1 MINKFRA
8 KHKLDVVNVIYLT
21 DGDGNEGISLPW
33 TRNGVIYLVD
43 KKTKKK
49 IRVDG
54 SIQAIMTQLVR
65 EVTGCKHLG
74 FFLANKSDITRVCN
88 ELQWG
93 KKVSYEEIRE
103 IKKQF
108 RDEKF
113 VAIENLGYDQYF
125 YIQSSNGAIQEEKMQ
140 INAGMT
146 KNKMA
151 NEFSKSVNSKKS
163 SRALVTQ
170 FAEEISAS
178 LKWAA

>member
-21 DGDGNEGISLPW
+21 DGEGSDGVMLPY
-33 TRNGVIYLVD
+33 TRKGVTYIVD

-49 IRVDG
+49 VRVTG
-54 SIQAIMTQLVR
+54 NVQAAITQLVR

-74 FFLANKSDITRVCN
+74 FFLATKNDVTRVCR
-88 ELQWG
+88 ELEWSKQIDYQ
-93 KKVSYEEIRE
+93 KSRE
-103 IKKQF
+103 MKKQF
-108 RDEKF
+108 REEKF
-113 VAIENLGYDQYF
+113 FAISNLGYDKYF
-125 YIQSSNGAIQEEKMQ
+125 YIQSSTAGIADEKME
-140 INAGMT
+140 INSGMT
-146 KNKMA
+146 KHKMA
-151 NEFSKSVNSKKS
+151 NEFSKSVLSKKS

>member
-1 MINKFRA
+1 M
-8 KHKLDVVNVIYLT
+8 
-21 DGDGNEGISLPW
+21 PW
-33 TRNGVIYLVD
+33 TRNGVVYIVD

-49 IRVDG
+49 LRVDNNL
-54 SIQAIMTQLVR
+54 QASLTQLVR
-65 EVTGCKHLG
+65 DVTGCKHIG
-74 FFLANKSDITRVCN
+74 FFLANKNDINVAVRNLEWSKKITLQEGK
-88 ELQWG
+88 EL
-93 KKVSYEEIRE
+93 
-103 IKKQF
+103 KKQF
-108 RDEKF
+108 REEKF
-113 VAIENLGYDQYF
+113 IAIENLGYDQYF

-178 LKWAA
+178 LKVA